1 MEEPTT
7 ITVQDLIDA
16 LKECDPKAIIICSS
30 DTEGNN
36 YSPLLGIDTS
46 ALFVFE
52 GSWSGSVFLAELTPE
67 AREAGFADED
77 VYTGSDGVK
86 AVVFY
91 PVS

>member
-30 DTEGNN
+30 DSEGTRH
-36 YSPLLGIDTS
+36 SPLAGIDPASLYIPYNT
-46 ALFVFE
+46 
-52 GSWSGSVFLAELTPE
+52 WSGEVKLAELTPE
-67 AREAGFADED
+67 MREEGFTDED
-77 VYTGSDGVK
+77 VYTGSDGIK

-91 PVS
+91 PVN

>member
-16 LKECDPKAIIICSS
+16 LKECDPKAIIVCSS

-36 YSPLLGIDTS
+36 YSPLLGIDTDS
-46 ALFVFE
+46 LYLP
-52 GSWSGSVFLAELTPE
+52 WSGELKLAELTPE
-67 AREAGFADED
+67 AREAGFVDED

-91 PVS
+91 PIN